1 MSEPLDFSIDT
12 LGPCSIPSPLRFGS
26 TPGDMIAN
34 YVEDAECIEYNIVRS
49 HAAEIHDNLLLER
62 AGPRR
67 MIRFDPAKVHAGIV
81 TCGGL
86 CPGLNN
92 VIRAITMSLWHR
104 YGVRRISGI
113 QFGFLGFLPESN
125 LPPVELTPDIVDEIH
140 LAGGTILGS
149 SRGEGNRTDEIL
161 DSILSMGINMLF
173 VIGGDGT
180 QRAAL
185 DIADAAKAGAHRLA
199 VVGVP
204 KTIDNDFSY
213 IQKSFGFE
221 TAVDKAVEV
230 VACAHTEAKGAFNG
244 IAIVKLMGR
253 ESGFITAHTA
263 LSANSVNFALVPE
276 VPFALHGQNGLLTLL
291 QKRFERKKHAV
302 VVVAEGAGQD
312 LLPATDARDA
322 SGNRKLADI
331 GTFLRDEITA
341 HFRKHNLAVTMRYI
355 DPSYIIRS
363 VPAEAGDSVYCMR
376 LGNNAAHAAMA
387 GKTGMVV
394 GLVNNH
400 FVHLPTRAVVRQRSK
415 VNPESS
421 LWRDVLDATGQPA
434 VMT

>member
-1 MSEPLDFSIDT
+1 MSEQPGFSIDT
-12 LGPCSIPSPLRFGS
+12 LGPCTIPSPLKLS
-26 TPGDMIAN
+26 SSPGDLIAN
-34 YVEDAECIEYNIVRS
+34 HVDDAECIEFNIVRT
-49 HAAEIHDNLLLER
+49 HAAEAHENLLLER

-92 VIRAITMSLWHR
+92 VIRAIVMCLWYR

-113 QFGFLGFLPESN
+113 RFGYTGLLAESRLPT
-125 LPPVELTPDIVDEIH
+125 VELTPEIVDEIH
-140 LAGGTILGS
+140 LAGGTIIGS
-149 SRGEGNRTDEIL
+149 SRGQGNRTDELL
-161 DSILSMGINMLF
+161 DSVLSMGMNMLF

-185 DIADAAKAGAHRLA
+185 DIAEAAKAGAHRLA

-213 IQKSFGFE
+213 ISKSFGFE
-221 TAVDKAVEV
+221 TAVDKAVEI
-230 VACAHTEAKGAFNG
+230 VACAHTEAKGALNG
-244 IAIVKLMGR
+244 ISIVKVMGR
-253 ESGFITAHTA
+253 ESGFIAAHTA
-263 LSANSVNFALVPE
+263 LSANSVNFVLIPE
-276 VPFALHGQNGLLTLL
+276 VPFALEGGNGLLALL
-291 QKRFERKKHAV
+291 QNRIERKQHAV
-302 VVVAEGAGQD
+302 IVVAEGAGQN

-322 SGNRKLADI
+322 SGNKKLADI
-331 GTFLRDEITA
+331 GMFLRDEIA
-341 HFRKHNLAVTMRYI
+341 ANFKKIKLAVTMRYI

-363 VPAEAGDSVYCMR
+363 IPAGAGDSVYCMR

-394 GLVNNH
+394 GLVNDH
-400 FVHLPTRAVVRQRSK
+400 FVHLPIKAVVQKRNK
-415 VNPESS
+415 VDPESS
-421 LWRDVLDATGQPA
+421 LWRDVLDATGQPPI
-434 VMT
+434 MR